1 VRAVSIAVISIVCGV
16 IVSPALAQKE
26 RGGAYGSGIAGP
38 QVQIV
43 ISDRDRAAVRSY
55 YYTEY
60 NAGHC
65 PPGLAKKGNGCL
77 PPGQAK
83 KMWAIGQ
90 PLLAG
95 VAYYPLPPALYRQ
108 LTPPP
113 PGHDYVR
120 VADDILVLA
129 VGSRLVVG
137 ALADLGM
144 LGR

>member
-1 VRAVSIAVISIVCGV
+1 MRAVSIAVISIVCGV
-16 IVSPALAQKE
+16 IVSPTLAQRE
-26 RGGAYGSGIAGP
+26 RGAYGGGVTGP

-60 NAGHC
+60 NTGHC

-90 PLLAG
+90 PLPAG
-95 VAYYPLPPALYRQ
+95 VAYYPLPPALYQQ

-120 VADDILVLA
+120 VADDILMLA